1 VGRGWPLASMITLA
15 DGSFVAKRGV
25 PEATN
30 IAFTAKGLG
39 LACRASAW
47 LQRLAIVP
55 REGTRPTESL

>member
-30 IAFTAKGLG
+30 IAFTLP
-39 LACRASAW
+39 L
-47 LQRLAIVP
+47 P
-55 REGTRPTESL
+55 